1 MNRRAPSPQGHVDRA
16 GTTRPEQHVRLL
28 ESLRAYSADYTY
40 LNRHLAAWLGVHTAD
55 AAAYA
60 EILYAQDR
68 GAPLTP
74 ALLAKRLA
82 MTSGATTSLLNRLE
96 TAGLII
102 RSRESQ
108 DRRIVTLRS
117 DPAIKDEAPR
127 FFGPLGRLLD
137 AVMADY
143 EPDFLEQVTVLID
156 RLHQGMDEFLNRPED
171 EIAPRSTDRG
181 RQDRQAHAP
190 QKIEHPHAKRSTDCG
205 TGG

>member
-1 MNRRAPSPQGHVDRA
+1 MHLGAPSTQGRGDSTGALRHQ
-16 GTTRPEQHVRLL
+16 QHIRLL
-28 ESLRAYSADYTY
+28 ESLRRYSADYTY
-40 LNRHLAAWLGVHTAD
+40 LNRHLAAWLGVHTVD

-96 TAGLII
+96 TAGLIV

-108 DRRIVTLRS
+108 DRRVVTLRS
-117 DPAIKDEAPR
+117 DPAIKNEAPR
-127 FFGPLGRLLD
+127 FFGPLGQLLD

-143 EPDFLEQVTVLID
+143 DTEFLEQVGDLID
-156 RLHQGMDEFLNRPED
+156 RLHHGMDQFLTRPED
-171 EIAPRSTDRG
+171 EITPRST
-181 RQDRQAHAP
+181 P
-190 QKIEHPHAKRSTDCG
+190 VRSQRSD
-205 TGG
+205 